1 MPRPLRITAPNL
13 PFHIV
18 DRGNNKQAIFK
29 ESKDFFYFLQLLERY
44 KKELEF
50 NLYHLCL
57 MPNHIHLMI
66 EPTTEGSL
74 SKAMMRLTLAY
85 SSYFNQKNKGVG
97 HVWQGRY
104 KSSLIGG
111 EDYFITCALYT
122 ELNPVRAKMV
132 SHPQDYQW
140 SSYNLYAFGQAHK
153 LIENIIDF
161 DPYYLK
167 LGESDSAR
175 QKQYR
180 ENISKVMKQDI
191 LKNIRT
197 QLYQGVYGQEDF
209 VREMKKKFKIG
220 SLRKVG
226 RPRKR
231 KMEAEEI
238 N

>member
-13 PFHIV
+13 PFHII

-29 ESKDFFYFLQLLERY
+29 ESQDFLYLLKLIERY

-50 NLYHLCL
+50 KLYHLCL

-66 EPTTEGSL
+66 EPTVEGSL
-74 SKAMMRLTLAY
+74 PKIMMRITLAY
-85 SSYFNQKNKGVG
+85 SAYFNQKNKGVG

-104 KSSLIGG
+104 KSSLIGE

-132 SHPQDYQW
+132 IRPQDYQW
-140 SSYNLYAFGQAHK
+140 SSYNFYAFGQAHP
-153 LIENIIDF
+153 LIEKIIDF

-167 LGESDSAR
+167 LGDNDSGR

-180 ENISKVMKQDI
+180 ENTSKVMKQDV
-191 LKNIRT
+191 LKNIRA
-197 QLYQGVYGQEDF
+197 QLYQGVYGEDDF
-209 VREMKKKFKIG
+209 VRDMKAKFKIG

-226 RPRKR
+226 RPRK
-231 KMEAEEI
+231 K
-238 N
+238 